1 MVLTFEIVD
10 ELLKCDDL
18 NQYFPA
24 VLFIFQKFL
33 KCKFIKKNVKLVLL
47 TLARGKGHQNSC
59 VCRKQ
64 CLRAIDQRQLFSLYK
79 YLSLPTS
86 RGKSRG

>member
-18 NQYFPA
+18 DQYFPA

-33 KCKFIKKNVKLVLL
+33 
-47 TLARGKGHQNSC
+47 TLSVNLS
-59 VCRKQ
+59 RKM
-64 CLRAIDQRQLFSLYK
+64 LNWYF
-79 YLSLPTS
+79 
-86 RGKSRG
+86 